1 MLSHVLADFG
11 ADVIKVEHPEGGDDL
26 RKWREQGHALHW
38 KLYGRNKRS
47 WALNLREPQ
56 SLDRLISILPHCQV
70 LIENFVPGG
79 LEKLGMEPERLWTV
93 NPALI
98 LVRISGW
105 GQDGP
110 YAKRPGFGTLV
121 EAMSGFAYLNGFPDR
136 PPSLPPLALADMVAG
151 LYGASA
157 VQTALRVAEKTG
169 KGQCLDLSLFEP
181 ILSVIASE
189 AAKSALTGLATLR
202 AGNQSSHTA
211 PRNVYRCADGGFL
224 AL

>member
-1 MLSHVLADFG
+1 
-11 ADVIKVEHPEGGDDL
+11 
-26 RKWREQGHALHW
+26 
-38 KLYGRNKRS
+38 
-47 WALNLREPQ
+47 
-56 SLDRLISILPHCQV
+56 
-70 LIENFVPGG
+70 
-79 LEKLGMEPERLWTV
+79 
-93 NPALI
+93 
-98 LVRISGW
+98 
-105 GQDGP
+105 
-110 YAKRPGFGTLV
+110 
-121 EAMSGFAYLNGFPDR
+121 R

-224 AL
+224 ALSGSMQSMAMRLFDAIDRSDLKTD

>member
-1 MLSHVLADFG
+1 
-11 ADVIKVEHPEGGDDL
+11 
-26 RKWREQGHALHW
+26 
-38 KLYGRNKRS
+38 
-47 WALNLREPQ
+47 
-56 SLDRLISILPHCQV
+56 
-70 LIENFVPGG
+70 
-79 LEKLGMEPERLWTV
+79 
-93 NPALI
+93 
-98 LVRISGW
+98 
-105 GQDGP
+105 
-110 YAKRPGFGTLV
+110 
-121 EAMSGFAYLNGFPDR
+121 
-136 PPSLPPLALADMVAG
+136 MVAG

-224 AL
+224 ALSGSMQSMAMRLFDAIDRSDLKTDPRFISNDARVEHRDALDAILSDFIGSKTLAENLALFEQAKVTAGPVCSVLDLLDHPYVAGRESLVRLPDDDLGEVVMHEVLPRLSQTPGGFRRPAPTLGQHTQEIEQWLESLANQKVDK